1 MAKLSFRFLLLIC
14 TTLACACTR
23 TNVALLDQSIKP
35 PATCEQGVVM
45 YTSVDRAPKGYVE
58 LALLN
63 SSGSTGFT
71 SEAGMMKSQRQ
82 KAAEVGATGIILSGI
97 DEPGAGAK
105 VVGAFLGTGAERK
118 GKALAIFS
126 PADSA
131 KVNEACRRAKASH

>member
-1 MAKLSFRFLLLIC
+1 MRGAAVKRWSLLAVAL
-14 TTLACACTR
+14 TACTR
-23 TNVALLDQSIKP
+23 TNVALLDQSLKLP
-35 PATCEQGVVM
+35 ETCEQGVIM
-45 YTSVDRAPKGYVE
+45 YTSTAKAPPGYVE

-71 SEAGMMKSQRQ
+71 SEAGMMKNQRQ
-82 KAAEVGATGIILSGI
+82 KAASVGATGVILTGI

-105 VVGAFLGTGAERK
+105 VVGALLGTGSERK

-131 KVNEACRRAKASH
+131 KVNAVCRSLK